1 MKRCHVTLTKIG
13 YTSDLN
19 STSNLLRIQ
28 ELLPMYLKT
37 SWAKKAHSIL
47 YGNESR
53 EPGFKDL
60 LEFLEHQAEISCTMF
75 GRNVSKSHVSSTCSK
90 PANKVSVR
98 TNNVSSNPLKCYV
111 CDGNHRV
118 YACSSLAENSYDQK
132 VQLVKLKRLCFRCLA
147 PGHVAAKCT
156 KKWTCKKCGSGKHHE
171 AVHPPPRSEASP
183 DQQITSNCTS
193 SGGRVYLRIL
203 PVVVTTY
210 TGIQVSTLALLDQ
223 GSDASLCSESLRKQ
237 LGVRGERIKYKST
250 TINGDIDRVGFK
262 FELTVKGK
270 YEDQVMP
277 VDFLSV
283 PKIPASAD
291 SRPRVNDLGKWS
303 HLNNLPWEDY
313 EFDEVGLMIGSDAPQ
328 AFWVLEERKSK
339 RKGNSKDPYAVKTLL
354 GWSVMGPGGPGRR
367 TVTSHHIQ
375 VSNQRLLEEVQM
387 SWAIENSG
395 LCEEQDSVED
405 IRARKIMESTI
416 GLTGDGHYEMGLLWK
431 YDNHDLPYNKSM
443 AESRL
448 TSLKRRL
455 STNDE
460 TRMKYTKVIQGYIE
474 NGYAEPVTD
483 GETKSGNIWYLPHHP
498 VIHPL
503 KNKVRVVYDCAAK
516 FRGTSLNDMLL
527 KGPDLMN
534 DLLGVLLRFRQCR
547 IAIVSDIEAM
557 FHQVRM
563 IKSDRDVLRF
573 LWWEGGDLSKLPKE
587 YRMCVHLF
595 GATSSPSCAG
605 KALKQTADDNEVS
618 NNDEIGR
625 RATEIIRNSFYVDD
639 CLSSVENAELAIQLV
654 KRLVEILDK
663 GGFRLTKW
671 LSNDRS
677 VLDSIEKSERAPSV
691 PISLDELPTERTL
704 GVCWNAEEDQFTFQT
719 SLRE

>member
-1 MKRCHVTLTKIG
+1 M
-13 YTSDLN
+13 
-19 STSNLLRIQ
+19 STQDEKTDLLRQRRTRKGALTRLLNTMMGTIEDGEADRDAVK
-28 ELLPMYLKT
+28 ELLEK
-37 SWAKKAHSIL
+37 SQKAFDAVEAIHNQLTDAADDEEADIF
-47 YGNESR
+47 ETWMD
-53 EPGFKDL
+53 ECHTAFWK
-60 LEFLEHQAEISCTMF
+60 A
-75 GRNVSKSHVSSTCSK
+75 
-90 PANKVSVR
+90 R
-98 TNNVSSNPLKCYV
+98 T
-111 CDGNHRV
+111 
-118 YACSSLAENSYDQK
+118 AAISLAENSYDQK

-171 AVHPPPRSEASP
+171 TVHPPPRSEASP

-387 SWAIENSG
+387 SWE
-395 LCEEQDSVED
+395 
-405 IRARKIMESTI
+405 
-416 GLTGDGHYEMGLLWK
+416 
-431 YDNHDLPYNKSM
+431 
-443 AESRL
+443 
-448 TSLKRRL
+448 
-455 STNDE
+455 
-460 TRMKYTKVIQGYIE
+460 
-474 NGYAEPVTD
+474 
-483 GETKSGNIWYLPHHP
+483 
-498 VIHPL
+498 
-503 KNKVRVVYDCAAK
+503 
-516 FRGTSLNDMLL
+516 
-527 KGPDLMN
+527 
-534 DLLGVLLRFRQCR
+534 
-547 IAIVSDIEAM
+547 
-557 FHQVRM
+557 
-563 IKSDRDVLRF
+563 
-573 LWWEGGDLSKLPKE
+573 
-587 YRMCVHLF
+587 
-595 GATSSPSCAG
+595 
-605 KALKQTADDNEVS
+605 
-618 NNDEIGR
+618 
-625 RATEIIRNSFYVDD
+625 
-639 CLSSVENAELAIQLV
+639 
-654 KRLVEILDK
+654 
-663 GGFRLTKW
+663 
-671 LSNDRS
+671 
-677 VLDSIEKSERAPSV
+677 
-691 PISLDELPTERTL
+691 
-704 GVCWNAEEDQFTFQT
+704 
-719 SLRE
+719 